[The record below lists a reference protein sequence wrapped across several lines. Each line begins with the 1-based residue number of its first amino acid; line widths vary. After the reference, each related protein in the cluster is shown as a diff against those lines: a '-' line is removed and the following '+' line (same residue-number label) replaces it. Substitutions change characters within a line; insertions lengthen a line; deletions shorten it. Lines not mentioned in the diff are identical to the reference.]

1 MKVTITIEDD
11 GEGRIEWGGD
21 AEEPYIKG
29 PQGPYI
35 KGPYIKGPYIK
46 GPSLVIPRE
55 DGTETHLDIA
65 ALEAAAPKREG
76 ASPPPAPGGRPRRPA
91 CGWPRRAWRGCSTR
105 AGPRSWG

>member
-1 MKVTITIEDD
+1 VTITIEDD
-11 GEGRIEWGGD
+11 GEGRIDWGEG
-21 AEEPYIKG
+21 AE
-29 PQGPYI
+29 GPYI

-76 ASPPPAPGGRPRRPA
+76 A
-91 CGWPRRAWRGCSTR
+91 
-105 AGPRSWG
+105 

>member
-11 GEGRIEWGGD
+11 GDGRIEWGPTQPGD

-65 ALEAAAPKREG
+65 ALEAAAPKREEG
-76 ASPPPAPGGRPRRPA
+76 
-91 CGWPRRAWRGCSTR
+91 
-105 AGPRSWG
+105 

>member
-11 GEGRIEWGGD
+11 GEGRIEWGD
-21 AEEPYIKG
+21 ESEPYIKG

-65 ALEAAAPKREG
+65 ALEAAAPKREEG
-76 ASPPPAPGGRPRRPA
+76 
-91 CGWPRRAWRGCSTR
+91 
-105 AGPRSWG
+105 

>member
-11 GEGRIEWGGD
+11 GEGRIEWGD
-21 AEEPYIKG
+21 ESEPYIKG

-55 DGTETHLDIA
+55 EGPDVNLDIA
-65 ALEAAAPKREG
+65 TLEKLAASNVEKR
-76 ASPPPAPGGRPRRPA
+76 RVR
-91 CGWPRRAWRGCSTR
+91 
-105 AGPRSWG
+105 

>member
-11 GEGRIEWGGD
+11 GEGRIDWDPAHPG
-21 AEEPYIKG
+21 AE
-29 PQGPYI
+29 GPYI

-76 ASPPPAPGGRPRRPA
+76 A
-91 CGWPRRAWRGCSTR
+91 
-105 AGPRSWG
+105 